1 MIPNIVCSSF
11 KIPKIAICIAGA
23 SRTFETELVY
33 KTIKH
38 NLIDSFGGEQ
48 TVFAYLKTND
58 ARGDNNPRCNGLIL
72 SNKEQILKA
81 IKYIGIDKQNY
92 ILENNT
98 NTSLP
103 PGLTKISRPDYE
115 LSLAGQLT
123 NKKKV
128 IDIMINYENENKMT
142 FDFIIMIRPDLSWPY
157 SCMPFC
163 MYDLSICRKKHDW
176 VLFFPRDKVE
186 RIVNIPYNKY
196 YNCEELLIKK
206 NSIEHYIFSIWKDL
220 GINMYEDVTLSAILT
235 RKNEEN
241 MPSNMGR
248 LLINYSNVKHDPVP
262 YLEMTC
268 KNKFVDIKPV
278 KK

>member
-1 MIPNIVCSSF
+1 MIPNIVCSTF
-11 KIPKIAICIAGA
+11 KIPKVAICIAGA

-38 NLIDSFGGEQ
+38 NLIDSFGGKP
-48 TVFAYLKTND
+48 TVFAYLKTKD

-72 SNKEQILKA
+72 PNKEKILEA
-81 IKYIGIDKQNY
+81 IKYIEIDKQNY
-92 ILENNT
+92 ILENNA

-115 LSLAGQLT
+115 LSLAGQLA

-142 FDFIIMIRPDLSWPY
+142 FDFIIIIRPDLSWPY
-157 SCMPFC
+157 PCMPFC

-186 RIVNIPYNKY
+186 KIVNIPYNKY

-220 GINMYEDVTLSAILT
+220 GINMCEDVTLSAILT
-235 RKNEEN
+235 RKNKEN

-248 LLINYSNVKHDPVP
+248 LLINYSNVKQDPVP

-268 KNKFVDIKPV
+268 KNKFVDNDEK
-278 KK
+278 